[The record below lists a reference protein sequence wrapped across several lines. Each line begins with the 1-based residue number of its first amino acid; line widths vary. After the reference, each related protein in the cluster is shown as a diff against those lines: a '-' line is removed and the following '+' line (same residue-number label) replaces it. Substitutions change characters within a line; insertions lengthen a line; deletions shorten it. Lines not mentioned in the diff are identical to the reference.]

1 MKSNK
6 NDDYIKTFYANRKSK
21 NIAVLLII
29 ISLVVL
35 FFLITILR
43 MDITG

>member
-1 MKSNK
+1 MIPSK
-6 NDDYIKTFYANRKSK
+6 NNDYIKTFYANRKSK

-29 ISLVVL
+29 ISLVIL
-35 FFLITILR
+35 FFFITILR

>member
-1 MKSNK
+1 MKPSN

-29 ISLVVL
+29 ISLVTL
-35 FFLITILR
+35 FFFITILR

>member
-1 MKSNK
+1 MKPNK
-6 NDDYIKTFYANRKSK
+6 NNDYIKTFYANRRSK

-35 FFLITILR
+35 FFFITILR

>member
-1 MKSNK
+1 MKPSK

-21 NIAVLLII
+21 NITVLLII
-29 ISLVVL
+29 ISLVIL
-35 FFLITILR
+35 FFFITIVR

>member
-1 MKSNK
+1 MKPSK

-29 ISLVVL
+29 ISLVTL
-35 FFLITILR
+35 FFFITIIR